1 MRPLVFWRMSLN
13 ICVVYLRRW
22 LKGAVHVHD
31 YVITCQLFSSVVHAA
46 ELWYLKCVNV
56 EYNEYVSQF
65 FFLIELSSETTMVC
79 RTTISVKNIYELFF
93 FLPVRLC
100 LCRPST
106 TSRYSS
112 SSTTR
117 WSWWKRRRPKS
128 GLKGKDTVNILNLAR
143 SIIYGKFFFQQL
155 CIDLI

>member
-1 MRPLVFWRMSLN
+1 MSLN

-79 RTTISVKNIYELFF
+79 RTF
-93 FLPVRLC
+93 
-100 LCRPST
+100 
-106 TSRYSS
+106 
-112 SSTTR
+112 
-117 WSWWKRRRPKS
+117 
-128 GLKGKDTVNILNLAR
+128 
-143 SIIYGKFFFQQL
+143 FFFQWDYVCPNFPLHPGTALPVLRDDHDGKEGGQSL
-155 CIDLI
+155 G